1 MLDWY
6 TVISVCVVCV
16 CGSNVVYMKWTC
28 LLILGLCGCH
38 RDVPLMDHSGV
49 QYTNTDITDIREQ
62 NWNEAVR
69 QGLVSSNNAPL
80 TSAERE
86 RAVEHALSQWCI
98 TNIPNFLP

>member
-1 MLDWY
+1 VLDWY

-38 RDVPLMDHSGV
+38 RDVLLMDNNDS
-49 QYTNTDITDIREQ
+49 ISDIREQ

-69 QGLVSSNNAPL
+69 QGLVSTNNAPL